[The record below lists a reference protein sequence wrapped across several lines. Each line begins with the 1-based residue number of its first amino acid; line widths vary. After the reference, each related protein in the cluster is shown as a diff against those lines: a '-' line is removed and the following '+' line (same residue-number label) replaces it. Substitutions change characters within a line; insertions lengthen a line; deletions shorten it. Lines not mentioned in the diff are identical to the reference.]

1 MDFRD
6 WFILGCIS
14 FVGLAGTTFLFVYP
28 SATNFVTYSGL
39 QVTLMGAYHWMV
51 IRDSKQQD
59 AK

>member
-1 MDFRD
+1 MDVRD

-14 FVGLAGTTFLFVYP
+14 FVGVAGTVYLFVHP
-28 SATNFVTYSGL
+28 SATNFATYSGL

-51 IRDSKQQD
+51 IRDSKEQD